1 MTLRDPIT
9 YVILMSAM
17 GNVPD
22 KAQRVLFIDDD
33 REMVPLVQLILE
45 RRGYQVL
52 PAYHGAEGL
61 RIMQQE
67 KGKIDLVLLD
77 LMMPGLD
84 GWQVLAAMKADEEL
98 RHIPVIVLT
107 ARLVRESADEAALY
121 ADQVKHYVVKPF
133 VMRELLAKIAQSL
146 EG

>member
-1 MTLRDPIT
+1 
-9 YVILMSAM
+9 
-17 GNVPD
+17 
-22 KAQRVLFIDDD
+22 
-33 REMVPLVQLILE
+33 MVPLVQLILE